1 MFDME
6 KYCVAAEIALLMVLK
21 GALQGWMEAV
31 QAGDNSWPCTSS
43 SFLSSY
49 RTKYLP
55 PVLSI
60 KPQTLPHSGT
70 TKGIE
75 WIPHP
80 LWHWCIV
87 RKTEKN
93 ILRASGGSGKGDA
106 EVAGGSSQGGCQEWP
121 LVKLELGEVRL
132 LLLPLD
138 DSYSLQAP
146 LFSPRSPLTVSIT
159 SYFWFSV
166 SASLAQGSQL

>member
-1 MFDME
+1 MCMQILLPGMLMFDME

-49 RTKYLP
+49 RTKYLS

-70 TKGIE
+70 TTGIE

-87 RKTEKN
+87 RKTEKKYTSC
-93 ILRASGGSGKGDA
+93 IRRQREGWCRGSRREQSRWLSRMASRETRVGR
-106 EVAGGSSQGGCQEWP
+106 SQT
-121 LVKLELGEVRL
+121 
-132 LLLPLD
+132 
-138 DSYSLQAP
+138 
-146 LFSPRSPLTVSIT
+146 SPSPT
-159 SYFWFSV
+159 
-166 SASLAQGSQL
+166 G